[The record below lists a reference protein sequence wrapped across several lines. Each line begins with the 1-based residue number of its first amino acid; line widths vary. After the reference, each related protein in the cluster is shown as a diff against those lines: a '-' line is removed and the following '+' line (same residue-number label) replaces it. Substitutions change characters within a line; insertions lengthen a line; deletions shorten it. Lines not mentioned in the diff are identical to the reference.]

1 MRHFLDLLFTTDAV
15 QRLRLQQAALAMG
28 VLAAAVLVMHWFVW
42 TGVAPSVPVA
52 LWTALS
58 LGGMVVFFVLIRS
71 GWSRRLAEPSLT
83 VPQMVYALACCVLAY
98 MLLGPARGA
107 VFPIV
112 MVILMFGMFIATPR
126 QMLGVSGFT
135 VLLFGVAIALASWR
149 RPAAYPPVI
158 ELGHFLM
165 VATMVPVTALLA
177 GRVAR
182 MRLRLRM
189 RRDELAQALERIR
202 QLATRDE
209 LTGLV
214 NRRHMQEVM
223 AQEHQRGIRSGQ
235 TFCLVKLDIDAFR
248 AVNDAHGQA
257 VGDAVLRALA
267 QEALRQVRTCDFVAR
282 WSGEEFVVM
291 LPDTRAALARAP
303 MERLIERLAALRMVH
318 GRDAV
323 GVRLSGGLAEHH
335 AGESV
340 EQTLERAAAALDLA
354 KAQGGGRIQAA

>member
-235 TFCLVKLDIDAFR
+235 TFCLVKLDIDAFK

-267 QEALRQVRTCDFVAR
+267 QEALRQVRSCDFVAR

-303 MERLIERLAALRMVH
+303 MERLIERLAALRIVH
-318 GRDAV
+318 GSDAV